1 MANRASRQNANK
13 KKAPVT
19 VENAVVK
26 DEVKGEVKDEAKPS
40 KPILLWLA
48 IVILLILAAGLY
60 WLIEQ
65 QKITITNMAEQ
76 VEAAEQQF
84 DGKLSQ
90 LNQTMTE
97 GSASTTQLL
106 ENLNTTDVSL
116 AEKIAEVVKIQ
127 DMTNDDVKRVWAM
140 SEVEFLLQ
148 TANQR
153 VLLAADSEGARMA
166 LALADEK
173 LKALADPR
181 LYRLRALLSDEQLAL
196 ASVAKVDI
204 DGIAVRL
211 QSIINQLEN
220 LQVLM
225 APAISEA
232 GAEPEGES
240 AMPEDWKA
248 ALVAAWDSVR
258 SLVTIRHQKDG
269 AAAVLVPEERFF
281 LYQNLHLKLETAR
294 TALLA
299 GREVIY
305 HDSLTAAEKWLEQ
318 YFIGEERDGVL
329 ASVKALNAKKI
340 TVTIPDISG
349 SLAWLKE
356 KGDQE

>member
-1 MANRASRQNANK
+1 MANNANKQSEDK
-13 KKAPVT
+13 KKAPLT
-19 VENAVVK
+19 VENAVVS
-26 DEVKGEVKDEAKPS
+26 DAAKPS
-40 KPILLWLA
+40 KPILLWVA
-48 IVILLILAAGLY
+48 ILILLVLGAGLY

-65 QKITITNMAEQ
+65 QKIAIASMADR
-76 VEAAEQQF
+76 VDASEQQF
-84 DGKLSQ
+84 DGQLSQ
-90 LNQTMTE
+90 LNQTMTT

-106 ENLNTTDVSL
+106 ENLNSTDVGL
-116 AEKIAEVVKIQ
+116 AEKITEIVKIQ

-140 SEVEFLLQ
+140 AEVEFLLQ
-148 TANQR
+148 TASQR

-204 DGIAVRL
+204 DGLAVRL
-211 QSIINQLEN
+211 QSVINQLDN

-225 APAISEA
+225 APAISMAEA
-232 GAEPEGES
+232 ES
-240 AMPEDWKA
+240 EATSVTPADWKA
-248 ALVAAWDSVR
+248 ALTAAWDSVR
-258 SLVTIRHQKDG
+258 TLVTIRHQEDG

-305 HDSLTAAEKWLEQ
+305 HDSLASAEQWLVQ
-318 YFIGEERDGVL
+318 YFTGEERDAVL
-329 ASVKALNAKKI
+329 ASVKALNAEKI
-340 TVTIPDISG
+340 TVTMPDISG
-349 SLAWLKE
+349 SLVWLQE
-356 KGDQE
+356 KGDQ

>member
-1 MANRASRQNANK
+1 MANKNSGDKENI
-13 KKAPVT
+13 PLT
-19 VENAVVK
+19 VENDVAQDASGVSSSIFLWFSVVT
-26 DEVKGEVKDEAKPS
+26 
-40 KPILLWLA
+40 LL
-48 IVILLILAAGLY
+48 LLGAGLY

-65 QKITITNMAEQ
+65 QKVAIANMAER
-76 VEAAEQQF
+76 VDASEQQF
-84 DGKLSQ
+84 DGQLSQ
-90 LNQTMTE
+90 LNQTMTT

-106 ENLNTTDVSL
+106 ENLNSTDVGL
-116 AEKIAEVVKIQ
+116 AEKITKIVEIQ

-140 SEVEFLLQ
+140 AEVEFLLQ
-148 TANQR
+148 TASQR

-196 ASVAKVDI
+196 ASVAKVDV
-204 DGIAVRL
+204 DGLAVRL
-211 QSIINQLEN
+211 QSIINQVDN

-225 APAISEA
+225 AASIAMTEAEAEAEAASVMPA
-232 GAEPEGES
+232 
-240 AMPEDWKA
+240 DWKA
-248 ALVAAWDSVR
+248 ALAAAWDSVR
-258 SLVTIRHQKDG
+258 SLVTIRHQEDG

-305 HDSLTAAEKWLEQ
+305 HDSLASAEQWLVQ
-318 YFIGEERDGVL
+318 YFTGEERDVVL
-329 ASVKALNAKKI
+329 ASVKAVNAEKI
-340 TVTIPDISG
+340 TVTMPDISG
-349 SLAWLKE
+349 SLAWLQE
-356 KGDQE
+356 KGDQ

>member
-1 MANRASRQNANK
+1 MANNANK
-13 KKAPVT
+13 QNADQKKAPIT

-26 DEVKGEVKDEAKPS
+26 EATKPS
-40 KPILLWLA
+40 SSLLLWIA
-48 IVILLILAAGLY
+48 IVILLVLGAGLY

-65 QKITITNMAEQ
+65 QKIAMADIADR
-76 VEAAEQQF
+76 VEASEQQF

-90 LNQTMTE
+90 LNQTMTADL
-97 GSASTTQLL
+97 ASTKHLL
-106 ENLNTTDVSL
+106 ENLNTTDVGL
-116 AEKIAEVVKIQ
+116 ADKIAEVIKIQ
-127 DMTNDDVKRVWAM
+127 DMTNDDVKRVWAL

-148 TANQR
+148 TASQR

-166 LALADEK
+166 LVLADEK

-204 DGIAVRL
+204 DGMAVRL
-211 QSIINQLEN
+211 QSIINQIDN

-225 APAISEA
+225 APSIAVEK
-232 GAEPEGES
+232 AEVEGDS
-240 AMPEDWKA
+240 VMPADWKA
-248 ALVAAWDSVR
+248 AMVAAWDSVR
-258 SLVTIRHQKDG
+258 SLVTIRHQDDG

-299 GREVIY
+299 GREVIF
-305 HDSLTAAEKWLEQ
+305 HDSLTSAEKWLEQ
-318 YFIGEERDGVL
+318 YFIGEERDAVL
-329 ASVKALNAKKI
+329 ASVKALNANKI
-340 TVTIPDISG
+340 TVTMPDISG
-349 SLAWLKE
+349 SLAWLQE
-356 KGDQE
+356 KGDHE